1 MEKYDAFKVFG
12 PLYSTDTIQ
21 GSMNAVSINSKYKDE
36 CLKFL
41 QLVNTDSKLR
51 DMLAYGVPD
60 KTFKYVGDGVIEK
73 QTDTWPLAAYTQG
86 TFFNMSITEDADPDQ
101 WDQVK
106 KQNEEAV
113 SSSCLGFSLD
123 LTNIQNEMSNCLT
136 VWQKYKYDL
145 LTGASDP
152 ETAVPAVI
160 QELKAAGFDTVIQE
174 AQKQINRRI
183 NQALSASAAAI
194 GANLL
199 IHDVPGNMPLKNDE
213 KLSSLF
219 CKTAEEIFGEGCV
232 RQAPWNCGTSD
243 LGDIS
248 CLMPTIHPYSSG
260 AIGTA
265 HGSNYHI
272 VDPVRASVNP
282 AKVLAA
288 MTAKL
293 LYGDASLAHSI
304 IDSYEPVF
312 ASKEAY
318 FAAIDAIN
326 MNKKTVC
333 YRDDGTVVLDFEN

>member
-1 MEKYDAFKVFG
+1 M
-12 PLYSTDTIQ
+12 
-21 GSMNAVSINSKYKDE
+21 
-36 CLKFL
+36 
-41 QLVNTDSKLR
+41 
-51 DMLAYGVPD
+51 
-60 KTFKYVGDGVIEK
+60 
-73 QTDTWPLAAYTQG
+73 
-86 TFFNMSITEDADPDQ
+86 
-101 WDQVK
+101 
-106 KQNEEAV
+106 
-113 SSSCLGFSLD
+113 
-123 LTNIQNEMSNCLT
+123 
-136 VWQKYKYDL
+136 
-145 LTGASDP
+145 
-152 ETAVPAVI
+152 
-160 QELKAAGFDTVIQE
+160 
-174 AQKQINRRI
+174 KQINRRI